1 MRAVNTISPIS
12 AWPIPAARK
21 QDARA
26 HNNTPNIWPW
36 ACCSRLLHKSW
47 TFELILRSTLRPT
60 GQPGN
65 TNHDVPD
72 NPLGTS
78 QTCYEWWPEGSV
90 TTLITEQRDAT
101 MPVRAADAPPAVPLG
116 LLGIPLTQE
125 NAPSR
130 GGLIRICILTSL
142 IVANTCSTQGRLET
156 HVPVSISSRP
166 GRRRRVVKA
175 ICFYFIPPQAW

>member
-1 MRAVNTISPIS
+1 M
-12 AWPIPAARK
+12 
-21 QDARA
+21 
-26 HNNTPNIWPW
+26 
-36 ACCSRLLHKSW
+36 
-47 TFELILRSTLRPT
+47 
-60 GQPGN
+60 
-65 TNHDVPD
+65 NHDVSV
-72 NPLGTS
+72 NSTGTS

-130 GGLIRICILTSL
+130 GGPIRICILTSL
-142 IVANTCSTQGRLET
+142 IVANTCSTRGRLET

-166 GRRRRVVKA
+166 GRRRRGHEGHLFL
-175 ICFYFIPPQAW
+175 FYFTTSMVSLCFCQCRCVGKGISRIVSASRDCLEFFFTFIQIIFPRYLEYFCNTFKC